1 MNPLNMPP
9 SNGKAKNQG
18 KSPKGRKSD
27 RINKRSNGGN
37 CGNLNL
43 TEQPCSSDLNSNYG
57 TPAPVDKLDSLES
70 KLNAVLEVVE
80 NIQISYSTIL
90 KHFTPAVLDEVNN
103 VPGNENQSG
112 GNAGATMHET
122 KYTEVDNKLDVMN
135 KKVDELGSAVIKLV
149 DERRTTTSNEP
160 CSVGNING
168 GADAGADIEGT
179 AAAGPA
185 ASVNNQTSEDI
196 ENKLN
201 NVITDVGEIKCSIEE
216 LTRVI
221 SVFQQTNTHATVN
234 PNPNEITPTSS
245 ARGLQSRMQ
254 TNKVSPAG
262 TATSQLSHAQAN
274 VSSAPDSQ
282 QQQQQQQQ
290 QQPTAVWSK
299 APGNSATGR

>member
-70 KLNAVLEVVE
+70 QLNEVLKVVE

-103 VPGNENQSG
+103 VPGSENQSG

-122 KYTEVDNKLDVMN
+122 KYTEVDNKLDEMN

-149 DERRTTTSNEP
+149 DERRTTTSSQP

-168 GADAGADIEGT
+168 GADAGADIEGI
-179 AAAGPA
+179 AGPA
-185 ASVNNQTSEDI
+185 ASVSNQTSEDI

-216 LTRVI
+216 LTRAI
-221 SVFQQTNTHATVN
+221 SALQQTNTHAIVN
-234 PNPNEITPTSS
+234 PDPNEIMPTSS
-245 ARGLQSRMQ
+245 AIWLLSHMQ
-254 TNKVSPAG
+254 TNTVSPAA
-262 TATSQLSHAQAN
+262 TATSQPSHEQSTI
-274 VSSAPDSQ
+274 SSAPDSQ
-282 QQQQQQQQ
+282 QQQQ
-290 QQPTAVWSK
+290 
-299 APGNSATGR
+299 